1 MKLDRWI
8 IYTVGVAALP
18 FCIRLLSFSI
28 LKNPVGYAVSPI
40 DIIFFGL
47 TLNISNIN
55 ELNNLNKLIK
65 NSISFTKDRIIGLSI
80 LLTVFLS
87 ITLGLVY
94 SSELIDKE
102 IISVAT
108 TYVCSILLSVS
119 SLIFSWFVV
128 LKIQK
133 CYGTI

>member
-8 IYTVGVAALP
+8 IYTVSVAALP
-18 FCIRLLSFSI
+18 FFIRLLSFSI

-65 NSISFTKDRIIGLSI
+65 NSIPFPKDSIIGLSI

-108 TYVCSILLSVS
+108 TYVCSILLSIS